1 MLASY
6 GFSAAVAMAAG
17 TKSVAI
23 VTQKHIHTH
32 GRVDLSCLHL
42 QQPIYDNVE
51 AC

>member
-23 VTQKHIHTH
+23 VTQNTYIHT
-32 GRVDLSCLHL
+32 VSFYICSNLYT
-42 QQPIYDNVE
+42 IM
-51 AC
+51 